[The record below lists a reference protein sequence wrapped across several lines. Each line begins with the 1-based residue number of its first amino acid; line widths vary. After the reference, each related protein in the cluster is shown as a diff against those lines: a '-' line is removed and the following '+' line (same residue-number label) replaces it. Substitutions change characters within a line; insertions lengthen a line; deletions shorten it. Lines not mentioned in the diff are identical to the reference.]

1 MHPAILNLVGFDES
15 INLCTSS
22 PFCFL
27 ISSSL
32 SLMSCYSYI
41 DAGFFARGTYTN
53 LGVWIRTVS
62 NLEIYFG
69 ETDSYKIGGSFE
81 LLKSL
86 SVNGFGSNILRCQLS
101 LLLL

>member
-1 MHPAILNLVGFDES
+1 
-15 INLCTSS
+15 
-22 PFCFL
+22 
-27 ISSSL
+27 
-32 SLMSCYSYI
+32 MSCYSYI

-62 NLEIYFG
+62 NLEIYLG

-86 SVNGFGSNILRCQLS
+86 SVNGFGSRSLSILRLGDSCLYSKLWIDGIALICSVS
-101 LLLL
+101 LAP